1 MRTFRLVILSL
12 LLLAACRPGWYYP
25 QLDWLLPMYIS
36 DYVSLASVQKNE
48 LGKRLKQQLAWHCQT
63 QLPVYAGFLRS
74 VGKDF
79 ESQDHI
85 ISEQQFQ
92 AYYTILRGYW
102 KDVMVRV
109 APDAADLLISA
120 SNEQIEELFRNIEER
135 NQELEDLYV
144 NPPLADIHRNR
155 ADRMSERLE
164 KWIGKLDA
172 GQQRLV
178 REWSYRP
185 GSENTRWMANR
196 RHLQQAFRDLLS
208 ERRTDPAFKQQFV
221 NLLLSPETL
230 RSESYKTLLAEQT
243 RLTFALLARI
253 AASLSTEQ
261 QRYFQETL
269 ASLAGDFDRLTCPD
283 PRTVSR

>member
-12 LLLAACRPGWYYP
+12 LLLAACSPGWYYP

-48 LGKRLKQQLAWHCQT
+48 LGRRLKHQLAWHCQT
-63 QLPVYAGFLRS
+63 QLPAYAGFLRS

-85 ISEQQFQ
+85 ISEEQFQ
-92 AYYTILRGYW
+92 AYYAVLKGYW
-102 KDVMVRV
+102 KEVMARI

-120 SNEQIEELFRNIEER
+120 SDEQIEELFRNIEEK

-144 NPPLADIHRNR
+144 DPPLADIYRNR
-155 ADRMSERLE
+155 SDRMSERLE
-164 KWIGKLDA
+164 KWIGKLNPE
-172 GQQRLV
+172 QQRLV

-185 GSENTRWMANR
+185 GSDNTRWMANR
-196 RHLQQAFRDLLS
+196 RLLQQAFRDLLS
-208 ERRTDPAFKQQFV
+208 ERRADPAFKQQFV
-221 NLLLSPETL
+221 NLLVSPETL
-230 RSESYKTLLAEQT
+230 RSESYKALVNEQT
-243 RLTFALLARI
+243 RLTLELLARI
-253 AASLSTEQ
+253 AASLSPEQ
-261 QRYFQETL
+261 HRRFQETL
-269 ASLAGDFDRLTCPD
+269 ASMAGDFDRLACPD